1 MKNIFRVL
9 FIWTLL
15 LGINLALSGHPA
27 DAKEKIVFTDA
38 INRKV
43 EISVPIKRIVV
54 LNSDAA
60 EVICA
65 LGARDMIVG
74 IGQHVAANGTAEL
87 YGLKDC
93 PTVGSPSAPSM
104 EKIIELQPDL
114 VISYE
119 MWLTQDSFE
128 AMLTPMGIEVARI
141 PCYKMDDLVDNIR
154 ILGRITGKQKE
165 AEAYISYFQ
174 GPLEEVEKRLKNRE
188 DQVRVYVE
196 GYSDYAGVS
205 KGSGAEGM
213 LRQAYVHNITE
224 DQPVPY
230 PKVSP
235 EWVVDTDPKV
245 IIKASSSSYIKT
257 GYGVSEEQSIS
268 EYRDL
273 IINRPAWDQI
283 TAVKEERVYILSNEI
298 YVGPRSPIG
307 ILYIVKWC
315 YPEIF
320 RDIDPE
326 KIHREWLMKWHH
338 KDLKGI
344 YVFPRE

>member
-15 LGINLALSGHPA
+15 FGINLALFGHPA
-27 DAKEKIVFTDA
+27 GAGEKIVFTDA
-38 INRKV
+38 INRRV
-43 EISVPIKRIVV
+43 EISVPVKRIVV

-60 EVICA
+60 EIICA

-74 IGQHVAANGTAEL
+74 IGQHVAQNGTAEL

-128 AMLTPMGIEVARI
+128 AMLTPMGIQVARI
-141 PCYKMDDLVDNIR
+141 PCYKMDTLTDDIR
-154 ILGRITGKQKE
+154 ILGKITGRERE
-165 AEAYISYFQ
+165 AEEYIANFQ
-174 GPLEEVEKRLKNRE
+174 ERLDEIEKRLKDRK
-188 DQVRVYVE
+188 DMVRVYVE

-205 KGSGAEGM
+205 KGSGGAGM
-213 LRQAYVHNITE
+213 ISRAYVYNIMD
-224 DQPVPY
+224 DQPIPY

-235 EWVVDTDPKV
+235 EWVVDTDPEV

-257 GYGVSEEQSIS
+257 GYGVSDEQSIS

-273 IINRPAWDQI
+273 IINRPVWDQI
-283 TAVKEERVYILSNEI
+283 TAVKEGRVYILSNEI

-326 KIHREWLMKWHH
+326 EIHREWLMKWHH

-344 YVFPRE
+344 YVFPQE